1 MKTLD
6 AFLSTEN
13 SVLCIVAETAGSCPG
28 RVGFKM
34 AVPPEGACCG
44 SVGGGS
50 MEYLVIAMARKM
62 LKSGEKKPRMVSF
75 DHKDSAEPEQ
85 RSGMICSGSQKI
97 VLIPPSPAKYE
108 PEGKKGLLVNKNGL
122 NLLDCSPANPGLHN
136 PEDSWVYTEEL
147 VPPLTVYIFGGGH
160 CSLALT
166 PVLNSLDLQVVIIDD
181 REHVWT
187 MAENTAAWKRTV
199 NDYSSVSELVPDNGD
214 ALVVIMTASH
224 QGDATV
230 LRQMLPK
237 RLKYLGM
244 MASRTTG
251 KYVFSEMRSLGFT
264 DEDLN
269 RVHTPIGIPISSHT
283 PAEIAVSIAAEIVMV
298 LNKDKKNRSV
308 RK

>member
-13 SVLCIVAETAGSCPG
+13 SVLCIVAKTAGSCPG

-34 AVPPEGACCG
+34 AVPPEGACHG

-50 MEYLVIAMARKM
+50 MEYLVIAMAREM

-97 VLIPPSPAKYE
+97 VLIPASPAKYE
-108 PEGKKGLLVNKNGL
+108 PEGKKGLVVDKNGL
-122 NLLDCSPANPGLHN
+122 NLLDCSPANPGLN
-136 PEDSWVYTEEL
+136 ISDEFWKYTEEL
-147 VPPLTVYIFGGGH
+147 VPPLSVYIFGGGH

-166 PVLNSLDLQVVIIDD
+166 PVLNSLDLRVVIIDD

-187 MAENTAAWKRTV
+187 MAENMTAWKRTV
-199 NDYSSVSELVPDNGD
+199 KDYSTVSELVPDSGD

-224 QGDATV
+224 RGDSTV

-237 RLKYLGM
+237 KLKYLGM
-244 MASRTTG
+244 MASRATS
-251 KYVFSEMRSLGFT
+251 KYILDEMRSLGFS
-264 DEDLN
+264 EEN
-269 RVHTPIGIPISSHT
+269 ISSVHTPAGIPISSHT

-298 LNKDKKNRSV
+298 LNSNQKNRSV